1 MSSIYRG
8 RFAPS
13 PTGPLHFGSLVAALV
28 SFLEARTRNG
38 TWLVRIEDLDP
49 LRETPDAAARILRTL
64 EAHRLTWDED
74 VLYQS
79 RRGNVY
85 QERLEQLE
93 ALGHVYRCPCSRR
106 DLTASQGKHPNR
118 CREHPL
124 RHYDQP
130 TAWRFAVQSGQYR
143 WDDLLQG
150 HQCYQLEAE
159 RDDFVVQRKEGFFAY
174 QLAVVCDDAAQ
185 NVQQI
190 VRGSDLLDSTPFQ
203 LALLTALSLPQP
215 SYLHFPVIVG
225 DNRQKLSK
233 QNHAPAIED
242 STPGRNL
249 WQALVAL
256 RQKPPDDLARAHADQ
271 VLAWALENW
280 SLAHLPAQR
289 TLPMPEPVAP

>member
-28 SFLEARTRNG
+28 SFLEARTHDG

-49 LRETPDAAARILRTL
+49 LRETSDATTRILRTL
-64 EAHRLTWDED
+64 EAHCLNWDEE

-79 RRGNVY
+79 RRGDIY
-85 QERLEQLE
+85 QSRLEQLV
-93 ALGHVYRCPCSRR
+93 ALGRVYRCPCSRR
-106 DLTASQGKHPNR
+106 DLAERQGKHPNL

-124 RHYDQP
+124 RHYEQP
-130 TAWRFAVQSGQYR
+130 TAWRFAVQSGPYA
-143 WDDLLQG
+143 WDDVLQG
-150 HQCYQLEAE
+150 HQHYDLDAE

-185 NVQQI
+185 QVQQV
-190 VRGSDLLDSTPFQ
+190 VRGSDLLDSTPLQ
-203 LALLTALSLPQP
+203 LALLAALGLPQP

-225 DNRQKLSK
+225 DNKQKLSK

-242 STPGRNL
+242 SAPGRNL

-256 RQKPPDDLARAHADQ
+256 NQGPPNELAKAPAEQ
-271 VLAWALENW
+271 VLAWARENW
-280 SLAHLPAQR
+280 SLARVPAKR
-289 TLPMPEPVAP
+289 TLPMPEPA